1 LDTPIQSLHPN
12 ALGTRVLVLD
22 AARAGYLYN
31 PAAHGADRAF
41 LPLPDF
47 PAEQRATHVLWDV
60 VDRHAIHILNG
71 DNHLHT
77 YVYAASSMTG
87 PSVANVGPLEI
98 SECGDVTMSPCAYSF
113 VTAKHGV
120 PILAHAG
127 RLLCVGRKKL
137 RSILAPSYPDD
148 DTGDETDSVATM
160 TERFKQCLALLHFG
174 DAGTLARRLN
184 NRACW
189 LALSSKAIELLDLPT
204 AIWVYRALGDA
215 GMVVGLEKV
224 QHVEDQK
231 LLAGHMALLFGRY
244 GQAEELFL
252 ASSCPAAAVD
262 MRRDLLQFQQALKL
276 ARAVAPQYVTEVA
289 VQYAQQLELQDGDYD
304 GALRVY
310 EMAEQRLSSTA
321 SALSLQRQSSLL
333 VTCRGGSARCMLRI
347 GHVRKGMALAL
358 ALLEISDDDNHNG
371 TREANSS
378 LSQLVLIECARILES
393 TKATWLE
400 AATLYER
407 AGKDEHAAQIY
418 IEAKALTQAAPL
430 LARVTLPKL
439 HGLFA
444 KACEEEGNYIA
455 AISGYEK
462 AHDRDSAIRLCLR
475 EDPRK
480 AFELVRETASA
491 TAALFTAKHCEEVGD
506 MVHCLEFLLLAQQA
520 EDAFEVAKAHHAVDA
535 YAQLLLAQDRDV
547 QHILDYYQQ
556 SRVWAAAGRLYQRL
570 GQPAKALPLLLQG
583 GAIEDAIRMVTA
595 TRDPLDHGAKDVAV
609 AFLTDGPGKDWRYLG
624 QLYSALGDGP
634 QVVRVALARADQEQ
648 ASENYVEGRNIVH
661 VAIRELESLGVPISV
676 LEPVQTRFVVLHS
689 YLLVKYFLR
698 HELHESA
705 ARLLLRVAKH
715 VACFPGQLVRL
726 LTSVVLQC
734 QRVGLTA
741 AAYQHALL
749 LVADPQYRQGMD
761 AKIRRKVE
769 TIVRRQGAEM
779 EDGASLED
787 EATSPCPICNTFL
800 PLTELQCPGLHAS
813 AIPMCVVSGRHM
825 EREDWCICPNSGLPA
840 LYSAYLDYIEIEGKD
855 TEEVADP
862 VCGRPVTAAQL
873 VRMAPAEV
881 DVVLAKY
888 KES

>member
-1 LDTPIQSLHPN
+1 LELPIQSLHPN
-12 ALGTRVLVLD
+12 ALGTRVLVID
-22 AARAGYLYN
+22 AARAGYVYN
-31 PAAHGADRAF
+31 PAEAEHAF

-47 PAEQRATHVLWDV
+47 PTEQRATQVLWDL
-60 VDRHAIHILNG
+60 VDRHAIHILDGN
-71 DNHLHT
+71 NHLHT
-77 YVYAASSMTG
+77 YVYSASSMTG
-87 PSVANVGPLEI
+87 PRVANVGPLEI
-98 SECGDVTMSPCAYSF
+98 SEDGDVTMNPCAYDF

-120 PILAHAG
+120 PVLAHAG
-127 RLLCVGRKKL
+127 RLLCVGLKKL
-137 RSILAPSYPDD
+137 RSVLAPSYPDD
-148 DTGDETDSVATM
+148 DTGDEKESVAGM

-204 AIWVYRALGDA
+204 AVWVYRALGDA

-244 GQAEELFL
+244 AQAEELFL

-262 MRRDLLQFQQALKL
+262 MRRKLLLFQQALKL
-276 ARAVAPQYVTEVA
+276 ARAVAPQDVTEVA

-304 GALRVY
+304 GALRIY
-310 EMAEQRLSSTA
+310 EMAEQRLLSAA
-321 SALSLQRQSSLL
+321 SNSPPQRQDSLL
-333 VTCRGGSARCMLRI
+333 ATCRGGSARCMLRI

-358 ALLEISDDDNHNG
+358 ALLEDGDTDKDNG
-371 TREANSS
+371 MQETNSTS
-378 LSQLVLIECARILES
+378 PELVLIECARILES
-393 TKATWLE
+393 TKATWFE

-418 IEAKALTQAAPL
+418 IEAKALDQAAPL
-430 LARVTLPKL
+430 LARVTQPKL

-444 KACEEEGNYIA
+444 KACEEEGNYTA
-455 AISGYEK
+455 AIAGYEK
-462 AHDRDSAIRLCLR
+462 AHDRDSVIRLLLL
-475 EDPRK
+475 ENPRK

-491 TAALFTAKHCEEVGD
+491 TAALFTAKHCQWVGD
-506 MVHCLEFLLLAQQA
+506 MVHCLEFLLLAQ
-520 EDAFEVAKAHHAVDA
+520 EVEEAFEVAKAHQVVDT
-535 YAQLLLAQDRDV
+535 YAQLLLTQDRDV
-547 QHILDYYQQ
+547 QHVLDYYQQ
-556 SRVWAAAGRLYQRL
+556 SRAWAAAGRLYHRL

-583 GAIEDAIRMVTA
+583 GAIEDAIKMVTA
-595 TRDPLDHGAKDVAV
+595 TGDPSDRKAKDIMV

-624 QLYSALGDGP
+624 QLYSALGDRP

-648 ASENYVEGRNIVH
+648 ANEHYVEARCIVH
-661 VAIRELESLGVPISV
+661 AALQDLERLCVPMSV
-676 LEPVQTRFVVLHS
+676 LEPVQTRFMVLHS
-689 YLLVKYFLR
+689 YLLVKCLLR
-698 HELHESA
+698 HGHHEAA

-715 VACFPGQLVRL
+715 VACFPGQSVRL

-749 LVADPQYRQGMD
+749 LLADPQYRQGMD

-769 TIVRRQGAEM
+769 TIVRRQGAGM
-779 EDGASLED
+779 EEDEAWLED
-787 EATSPCPICNTFL
+787 ETTSPCPMCNTFL
-800 PLTELQCPGLHAS
+800 PLTELECPGPHAA

-855 TEEVADP
+855 AEEVADP
-862 VCGRPVTAAQL
+862 VCARPVTAAQL
-873 VRMAPAEV
+873 VRVAPA
-881 DVVLAKY
+881 DVVPAKY
-888 KES
+888 KAR